1 MIRIPMA
8 ALPAALLS
16 SCSTF
21 SGATQ
26 ADLASPYL
34 GQTPPGSLPVS
45 FAPGLV
51 SSELFEYGAAFSPD
65 RKEFYFIREVELDGP
80 QEFVVFRYVD
90 GQWEEHVLSER
101 VGQPFIAP
109 DGQTLH
115 LGRRYQERM
124 DDGWS
129 EIKSLGP
136 AFQELRIM
144 RLTASSQGTYV
155 FDEAGTDGDGIIRFS
170 ELIDGE
176 RQDPE
181 ALSAV
186 INTGTW
192 NAHPF
197 IAPDES
203 YILWDGR
210 RHTGFGDSDIY
221 VSFREGDG
229 SWGEAINLGD
239 QVNTRAWEASATV
252 TPDGKYLFFH
262 REVSDGNIDI
272 MWVDAK
278 VIWDLRP

>member
-1 MIRIPMA
+1 
-8 ALPAALLS
+8 
-16 SCSTF
+16 
-21 SGATQ
+21 
-26 ADLASPYL
+26 
-34 GQTPPGSLPVS
+34 PPGSVAES

-51 SSELFEYGAAFSPD
+51 TSELFDYGGVFSPD
-65 RKEFYFIREVELDGP
+65 RKEFYFIREAELDGP

-239 QVNTRAWEASATV
+239 QVNTCAWEASATV